1 MKKRKFI
8 AAVMALSMIFGQ
20 TVYAQE
26 YTVPEETLAES
37 TEAVE
42 TKVSEETVENETEK
56 TAETDVESMELETET
71 VTEKTETM
79 TAEYADSVMAL
90 NEGEN
95 VVEITEEGSS
105 AKVSFT
111 PEENGK
117 YFIYS
122 TGDED
127 TKATLYD
134 SDMEY
139 LTDDDDGGENTNFK
153 LSYQFEAGKTY
164 YICAQYYSSSKTGTI
179 NVTVEKLSNRCGDNA
194 IWSLDEEGTLTISG
208 EGAVTSAPWQGETIR
223 RLVIEEGITDLDNIT
238 FQNSTELV
246 SVQWP
251 STIKTIPSSCFAG
264 CRSLKTID
272 IPAGVESID
281 DWAFQGCSSLLKA
294 VIPSTVTYISVYDV
308 FADCAKNFYILGY
321 KESEAERYANEN
333 NIRFVDAANPVI
345 PIEICDITLE
355 QGAVEYDGTAK
366 TPKVT
371 VRDGDIELVEGED
384 YSVEYANNQDI
395 GTASVTVTGIGNIYT
410 GEEKLE
416 FQIVEISDKLTVGD
430 NYVRISIGSDSN
442 TDMASVFFKPEEDG
456 FYTFKMDSLGDKTIQ
471 DFRSSGVSTY
481 TNSWDTT
488 KVIVPVEKLYADDKY
503 DLEVQSKIGSDTI
516 VRITIEKRETTG
528 EINGVSW
535 NLSDEGVLT
544 IDGTDL
550 TQAAVDGIDLWRSF
564 QSDTKKLIIG
574 KNVTTIPYDSF
585 EEFRVLESLELP
597 EGLLEIGSYAFNGC
611 QKLKNV
617 VLPSSLKT
625 IESGAF
631 KRCGFKGIDVPESVE
646 SIGSSALGYDES
658 GNLIDAFY
666 IIGKSGSKAEAY
678 ANENNINFID
688 KDNPVVSINSC
699 DVKVPKY
706 AFYEGADVIPSVQVS
721 FNSEKLVEGTDYT
734 LAYENNHT
742 VGTGTVV
749 VTGIGKYTGS
759 VSVNFEIKEMKTYE
773 QTLVTG
779 NSWLTIS
786 NEYYDSDEGEY
797 KFDWEYSDK
806 DQLIAE
812 SNDSSVCKV
821 LKVYGEKPKYGD
833 EEEQNVCLKIQS
845 IQSGDAVITVKDTDG
860 STLFKCNITVKQLPD
875 DAVVFEDEALQGQL
889 IEDYDKNG
897 DGYLSTKEVE
907 NIRRISIS
915 GSYHGEQVKSLAG
928 LEQAANATSFSLS
941 EGSSV
946 TDITVLGQLKQL
958 ENLDIRDINID
969 NLEGIS
975 NCTNLEQLYLDGCQV
990 GSWEGIEKLTNL
1002 EKLSLRRTNFSNA
1015 KLLSGMQKLEK
1026 LSLDETKNLTNI
1038 KPLAVLEKLNSLTL
1052 SESGVSDQDKWDFA
1066 NIQDLTVVPGD
1077 KFQIPRYANLLLDLN
1092 TTISEGEE
1100 CISDSDWGSYT
1111 ALKQGTVKMHL
1122 VYKEKFSTDITITIN
1137 AGEDQTVG
1145 SDYQNK
1151 VEVKSADNFDVSQI
1165 LDSNGDLWTTTPEL
1179 KKTHTGVKQY
1189 VADYVYEKNG
1199 SNGAV
1204 KKFMGYYLDADN
1216 TLWSEDDKK
1225 IAENIVK
1232 AAGGG
1237 ALDSDGNFYDLHSDN
1252 PQPISNVEKWAAGS
1266 SFTYLLKTDGS
1277 LWRRSMWDEDESFK
1291 QICDK
1296 VLDIVKWAYHTGAYI
1311 QSDGTVVKE
1320 TFYPSGGSYSDAYK
1334 VEAASFGTSSYS
1346 YYDKNGDL
1354 RLLSYDYNFGKI
1366 NAEDIERFRVD
1377 DTAYYLILNEN
1388 SELYLFNTD
1397 NSESEQIDSN
1407 VEVLNHSV
1415 YDHAGQDWQYKK
1427 ENKCYKVSDSLTVE
1441 EVLPAVITQVGND
1454 YWLYNEYDDHEGAL
1468 VRYDTVFLDHVTT
1481 IWADY
1486 VTINWT
1492 DKNKVYALRTDG
1504 SVWDVTNAPVKM
1516 GTLNESKDPEPEPE
1530 KVSYKLENGVLTI
1543 SGKGAMDSYDK
1554 ASAQP
1559 WYKERAQITSVV
1571 VEDGITEIGSFAFYG
1586 LTNLNSV
1593 SIADSVTEV
1602 GGYAFKNCTAL
1613 TDVQLPEKLESIGE
1627 SAFYGCSG
1635 LSEIS
1640 FQVSLKSI
1648 GGYAFSRCT
1657 GIKQITFAGD
1667 APEIQTGAFSGVK
1680 ASVEYPKDNASWTAD
1695 KKQNYGGQLTWDQP
1709 QPWEIKEHVL
1719 MINDDSVMKNY
1730 DSASKTPWYA
1740 NREDITSIVVADGVT
1755 KIGTFAFYGF
1765 SNLTSVQL
1773 SDSVTSIG
1781 GYAFKNCKKLTEIV
1795 IPSAVT
1801 KIGESAF
1808 YDCGI
1813 TEIVIPSKVAQI
1825 GDYAFSRDTKLKKIS
1840 FEGDA
1845 PSIGAH
1851 TFYGVTAAVT
1861 YPADNNTWN
1870 DAAKKQYGGTLT
1882 WNNKT
1887 DDNKQQCGKKAY
1899 WEVKDGVLT
1908 ISGEGAVDDY
1918 DSAKQRPWNESVAE
1932 ITKVV
1937 VEDGI
1942 TTVGN
1947 FAFYGMVNLAEVELA
1962 DSVIVMGAYSFKN
1975 CSNIEQITLPQNLT
1989 EIKDS
1994 AFYGCT
2000 RLANI
2005 TIPAKV
2011 TKIGDYVFSRNVQ
2024 LNQVKFEGSAPTIAA
2039 HAFSGVVAVVTY
2051 PSDDVSWTS
2060 DMKKNYG
2067 GTLDWKESGEKQQ
2080 CGKTA
2085 YWEVKDGTLTI
2096 SGSGA
2101 VDNYDS
2107 AKQRPW
2113 NESSLEINKVVVE
2126 DGITSVGDFAFYGM
2140 TNLAEIVLTDSV
2152 TSIGT
2157 YAFKNC
2163 SSLKEIIL
2171 PKELTEIK
2179 DSAFYG
2185 CAKLTSIAI
2194 PEKVK
2199 KIGDYAFS
2207 RCTALKV
2214 ISFKGDAPE
2223 IAQYAFNKVTA
2234 DVSYTAGNTT
2244 WTDENKINYGGKLT
2258 WSEEQ

>member
-90 NEGEN
+90 NEGKN
-95 VVEITEEGSS
+95 AVEITEEGSS
-105 AKVSFT
+105 VKVSFT
-111 PEENGK
+111 PEESGK

-194 IWSLDEEGTLTISG
+194 IWSLDEDGTLTISG
-208 EGAVTSAPWQGETIR
+208 EGSVTSAPWQGETIK

-251 STIKTIPSSCFAG
+251 STIKKIPSSCFAG

-294 VIPSTVTYISVYDV
+294 VIPSTVTYISRCDV
-308 FADCAKNFYILGY
+308 FSDCAKNFYILGY
-321 KESEAERYANEN
+321 KGSEAEKYANEN
-333 NIRFVDAANPVI
+333 SIRFVDAANPVI

-355 QGAVEYDGTAK
+355 QYIVEYDETAK

-371 VRDGDIELVEGED
+371 VRDGDAELIEGED
-384 YSVEYANNQDI
+384 YTVEYADNQDI
-395 GTASVTVTGIGNIYT
+395 GTASVTVTGIGNTYT
-410 GEEKLE
+410 GEKTLE
-416 FQIVEISDKLTVGD
+416 FQIVEVSDELTVGD
-430 NYVRISIGSDSN
+430 NYVRIHSGKDGGYVS
-442 TDMASVFFKPEEDG
+442 TYFYPETDG
-456 FYTFKMDSLGDKTIQ
+456 FYVFKMDSLGNKKINDLRCWDISYSYL
-471 DFRSSGVSTY
+471 SSR
-481 TNSWDTT
+481 DTARYLVAT
-488 KVIVPVEKLYADDKY
+488 EKLYSTRGY
-503 DLEVQSKIGSDTI
+503 DLEIGADESVNTI
-516 VRITIEKRETTG
+516 VKVTIEERAVSG

-535 NLSDEGVLT
+535 RFAEDGTLT
-544 IDGTDL
+544 IDGKDL
-550 TQAAVDGIDLWRSF
+550 QQAKGEDGYYIWKSF
-564 QSDTKKLIIG
+564 LQETKKLVLG
-574 KNVTTIPYDSF
+574 KQVTTIPYDSF

-688 KDNPVVSINSC
+688 KDNPVVSISSC

-773 QTLVTG
+773 KTLVTG

-821 LKVYGEKPKYGD
+821 LKVYGEKPEYGD
-833 EEEQNVCLKIQS
+833 EEEQNVCLKIQG
-845 IQSGDAVITVKDTDG
+845 IKSGNAVIVVKDADG
-860 STLFKCNITVKQLPD
+860 SALFKCNVTVKQLPD

-889 IEDYDKNG
+889 IEDYDKNE

-969 NLEGIS
+969 NLKGIS

-1002 EKLSLRRTNFSNA
+1002 ERLSLSSTNFSNA
-1015 KLLSGMQKLEK
+1015 ELLSGMQKLEK
-1026 LSLDETKNLTNI
+1026 LSLDYAKELTNI
-1038 KPLAVLEKLNSLTL
+1038 KPLAVLDKLNSLTL

-1320 TFYPSGGSYSDAYK
+1320 TFYPSGGSYSDTYK

-1504 SVWDVTNAPVKM
+1504 SVWDVTNAPTKLGSLGGEKHEHTIVTDPAVAATTDKPGKTEGSHCSECGEVLTAQKDTVVTTPLTAAKANDKGGIDVSWKKVSYADGYLVYRKSGKESWKRVTELKSADDNSWTDTT
-1516 GTLNESKDPEPEPE
+1516 GTIGTAYTYTVRAYMNSNGENILGGFDSKGVTATVLPATVVLKKAADNGKKGIDVTWE
-1530 KVSYKLENGVLTI
+1530 KVSGATGYRIYRKTSGGSWKGLTNVTSDITTSYTDSSVTAGTTYFYTVRAYKTVNGSDVYGGFDNTGVSASVKAESQSLGTVVLDKTAD
-1543 SGKGAMDSYDK
+1543 SGKGSIIVRWKAVEGAEGYRIYKKFTGSSWQKVTDVASDKLSY
-1554 ASAQP
+1554 
-1559 WYKERAQITSVV
+1559 
-1571 VEDGITEIGSFAFYG
+1571 EDGSGVTGKTYVYTVRAFKHADGKEVLGGFDSKG
-1586 LTNLNSV
+1586 LT
-1593 SIADSVTEV
+1593 A
-1602 GGYAFKNCTAL
+1602 
-1613 TDVQLPEKLESIGE
+1613 
-1627 SAFYGCSG
+1627 
-1635 LSEIS
+1635 
-1640 FQVSLKSI
+1640 
-1648 GGYAFSRCT
+1648 
-1657 GIKQITFAGD
+1657 
-1667 APEIQTGAFSGVK
+1667 
-1680 ASVEYPKDNASWTAD
+1680 
-1695 KKQNYGGQLTWDQP
+1695 
-1709 QPWEIKEHVL
+1709 
-1719 MINDDSVMKNY
+1719 
-1730 DSASKTPWYA
+1730 
-1740 NREDITSIVVADGVT
+1740 
-1755 KIGTFAFYGF
+1755 
-1765 SNLTSVQL
+1765 
-1773 SDSVTSIG
+1773 
-1781 GYAFKNCKKLTEIV
+1781 
-1795 IPSAVT
+1795 
-1801 KIGESAF
+1801 
-1808 YDCGI
+1808 
-1813 TEIVIPSKVAQI
+1813 
-1825 GDYAFSRDTKLKKIS
+1825 TKL
-1840 FEGDA
+1840 
-1845 PSIGAH
+1845 
-1851 TFYGVTAAVT
+1851 
-1861 YPADNNTWN
+1861 
-1870 DAAKKQYGGTLT
+1870 
-1882 WNNKT
+1882 
-1887 DDNKQQCGKKAY
+1887 
-1899 WEVKDGVLT
+1899 
-1908 ISGEGAVDDY
+1908 
-1918 DSAKQRPWNESVAE
+1918 
-1932 ITKVV
+1932 
-1937 VEDGI
+1937 
-1942 TTVGN
+1942 
-1947 FAFYGMVNLAEVELA
+1947 
-1962 DSVIVMGAYSFKN
+1962 
-1975 CSNIEQITLPQNLT
+1975 
-1989 EIKDS
+1989 
-1994 AFYGCT
+1994 
-2000 RLANI
+2000 
-2005 TIPAKV
+2005 PAKV
-2011 TKIGDYVFSRNVQ
+2011 TLKAAKDNGKGGVTVSWNKVSTATGYRVYRKEAGGSWKGLGNVTSNATTTYTDQNVTAGKSYTYTIRAYKEYEGKNYQGDYD
-2024 LNQVKFEGSAPTIAA
+2024 KT
-2039 HAFSGVVAVVTY
+2039 
-2051 PSDDVSWTS
+2051 
-2060 DMKKNYG
+2060 
-2067 GTLDWKESGEKQQ
+2067 
-2080 CGKTA
+2080 GKTA
-2085 YWEVKDGTLTI
+2085 TVTSLQGTVKLLGASAEAGRKITVTWEKAEDCDGYILYRK
-2096 SGSGA
+2096 SGSG
-2101 VDNYDS
+2101 S
-2107 AKQRPW
+2107 W
-2113 NESSLEINKVVVE
+2113 
-2126 DGITSVGDFAFYGM
+2126 
-2140 TNLAEIVLTDSV
+2140 
-2152 TSIGT
+2152 
-2157 YAFKNC
+2157 
-2163 SSLKEIIL
+2163 
-2171 PKELTEIK
+2171 
-2179 DSAFYG
+2179 
-2185 CAKLTSIAI
+2185 
-2194 PEKVK
+2194 
-2199 KIGDYAFS
+2199 S
-2207 RCTALKV
+2207 RL
-2214 ISFKGDAPE
+2214 S
-2223 IAQYAFNKVTA
+2223 KVTDKNA
-2234 DVSYTAGNTT
+2234 NSYTDGSGTAGTT
-2244 WTDENKINYGGKLT
+2244 YTYTVRAYKNINGKEAMGGFDSKGV
-2258 WSEEQ
+2258 SAECKN

>member
-8 AAVMALSMIFGQ
+8 AAVMALSMILGQ

-37 TEAVE
+37 SEAVE
-42 TKVSEETVENETEK
+42 TKVSKETVENETEK
-56 TAETDVESMELETET
+56 TAETDVESVELETET

-79 TAEYADSVMAL
+79 TAKYADSVMAL

-95 VVEITEEGSS
+95 AVEITEEGSS

-111 PEENGK
+111 PEESGK

-164 YICAQYYSSSKTGTI
+164 YICAKYYSSSKTGTI

-194 IWSLDEEGTLTISG
+194 TWSLDEADTLTISG
-208 EGAVTSAPWQGETIR
+208 EGAVTSDPWQGETIR
-223 RLVIEEGITDLDNIT
+223 KLVIEEGITDLGSTT
-238 FQNSTELV
+238 FQNCTELV
-246 SVQWP
+246 SIQWP
-251 STIKTIPSSCFAG
+251 STIKKIPSSCFAG

-294 VIPSTVTYISVYDV
+294 VIPSTVTYISRCDV
-308 FADCAKNFYILGY
+308 FSDCAKNFYILGY
-321 KESEAERYANEN
+321 KGSEAERYANEN

-384 YSVEYANNQDI
+384 YSVEYADNQDI
-395 GTASVTVTGIGNIYT
+395 GTATVTVTGIGNIYT
-410 GEEKLE
+410 GEERLE
-416 FQIVEISDKLTVGD
+416 FQIVEISDADDLSVGD
-430 NYVRISIGSDSN
+430 NYIHISLDGSGEKN
-442 TDMASVFFKPEEDG
+442 VVYFYPKADG
-456 FYTFKMDSLGDKTIQ
+456 FYTFKLDALGNRQ
-471 DFRSSGVSTY
+471 VNDFSCWGYSYSYTSST
-481 TNSWDTT
+481 DTARY
-488 KVIVPVEKLYADDKY
+488 VVPGGESYAGRGY
-503 DLEVQSKIGSDTI
+503 DLEIGADSAIDTI
-516 VRITIEKRETTG
+516 VKVTIEERKTSG
-528 EINGVSW
+528 EMNGVSW
-535 NLSDEGVLT
+535 QLTDDGTLT
-544 IDGTDL
+544 IDGEDL
-550 TQAAVDGIDLWRSF
+550 QQAKGEDGFYIWISF
-564 QSDTKKLIIG
+564 QQETKKLVLG
-574 KNVTTIPYDSF
+574 KQVTTIPYDAF
-585 EEFRVLESLELP
+585 EDFRMVESLELP
-597 EGLLEIGSYAFNGC
+597 EGLKKIGSYAFSGC
-611 QKLKNV
+611 KKLKDV

-625 IESGAF
+625 IEGRAF
-631 KRCGFKGIDVPESVE
+631 KGCGFKGIKVPESVE
-646 SIGSSALGYDES
+646 DIGTRALGYNEHES
-658 GNLIDAFY
+658 SINGFY

-688 KDNPVVSINSC
+688 KDNPVVPISSC

-706 AFYEGADVIPSVQVS
+706 AFYEGTDVIPSVQVS

-749 VTGIGKYTGS
+749 ITGIGKYTGS
-759 VSVNFEIKEMKTYE
+759 TSVDFEIKEMKTYE
-773 QTLVTG
+773 KTLVTG

-821 LKVYGEKPKYGD
+821 LKVYGEKPEHGD
-833 EEEQNVCLKIQS
+833 EEEQNVCLKIQG
-845 IQSGDAVITVKDTDG
+845 IKSGNAVIVVKDADG
-860 STLFKCNITVKQLPD
+860 STLFKCNVTVKQLPD
-875 DAVVFEDEALQGQL
+875 DAVVFEDDALQGQM
-889 IEDYDKNG
+889 INRYDSND
-897 DGYLSTKEVE
+897 DGYLSKEEVE
-907 NIRRISIS
+907 KIKSIYIE
-915 GSYHGEQVKSLAG
+915 GTYCGEQVQSLKG
-928 LEQAANATSFSLS
+928 IEKVKNATSFNLE
-941 EGSSV
+941 EGSAVSNF
-946 TDITVLGQLKQL
+946 TILGQLTK
-958 ENLDIRDINID
+958 
-969 NLEGIS
+969 
-975 NCTNLEQLYLDGCQV
+975 
-990 GSWEGIEKLTNL
+990 L
-1002 EKLSLRRTNFSNA
+1002 EKLNICDSNIDSLGWLSNYKKLTVLSLSGCQIASWKGIEGLTSLELLSLSRTNFSDAALLCNMQNLA
-1015 KLLSGMQKLEK
+1015 KLY
-1026 LSLDETKNLTNI
+1026 LDETKELNNI
-1038 KPLAVLEKLNSLTL
+1038 KPLAGLEKLSSLSL

-1066 NIQDLTVVPGD
+1066 NIQDLTVIPGE
-1077 KFQIPRYANLLLDLN
+1077 KFAIPRYANLLLDLS

-1100 CISDSDWGSYT
+1100 CISDLNWGIYT

-1122 VYKEKFSTDITITIN
+1122 VYKEKFSTDITITVN

-1145 SDYQNK
+1145 SDYENK

-1189 VADYVYEKNG
+1189 VADYVYEKN
-1199 SNGAV
+1199 SSDDVV

-1225 IAENIVK
+1225 IAENIVE

-1237 ALDSDGNFYDLHSDN
+1237 ALDSEGNFYDLHSDN
-1252 PQPISNVEKWAAGS
+1252 PKPISNVAKWAAGS

-1296 VLDIVKWAYHTGAYI
+1296 ALDIAKWSYHTGAYI
-1311 QSDGTVVKE
+1311 QSDGTIVRE
-1320 TFYPSGGSYSDAYK
+1320 SFYPSGGSSSDSYE
-1334 VEAASFGTSSYS
+1334 VEAKTLGVSRNS
-1346 YYDKNGDL
+1346 YYDKDGNL
-1354 RLLSYDYNFGKI
+1354 RQLDYDYNFGHI
-1366 NAEDIERFRVD
+1366 NAEDMQRFWVN

-1388 SELYLFNTD
+1388 SEVYLFNTD
-1397 NSESEQIDSN
+1397 NSESEKIDSN
-1407 VEVLNHSV
+1407 VELLNHSV
-1415 YDHAGQDWQYKK
+1415 YDQEGQDWQYKK
-1427 ENKCYKVSDSLTVE
+1427 ENKYYKVSDSLTVE
-1441 EVLPAVITQVGND
+1441 EVLPAVIMQVGSG
-1454 YWLYNEYDDHEGAL
+1454 YLLYNEYDGHEGAF

-1486 VTINWT
+1486 VTVNWT

-1516 GTLNESKDPEPEPE
+1516 GTLNESKDPEPE

-1559 WYKERAQITSVV
+1559 WYKDRTQITSVV
-1571 VEDGITEIGSFAFYG
+1571 VKDGITEIGNFAFYG

-1593 SIADSVTEV
+1593 SIADSVTKI

-1613 TDVQLPEKLESIGE
+1613 TSVQLPEKLESIGE

-1640 FQVSLKSI
+1640 FPADLKVI
-1648 GGYAFSRCT
+1648 GSYAFSRST
-1657 GIKQITFAGD
+1657 GIKQITFEGD

-1773 SDSVTSIG
+1773 SNSVTSIG

-1808 YDCGI
+1808 YDCGL
-1813 TEIVIPSKVAQI
+1813 TEIVIPSKVAEI

-1899 WEVKDGVLT
+1899 WEVKDDVLT

-1962 DSVIVMGAYSFKN
+1962 DSVTVMGAYSFKN

-2051 PSDDVSWTS
+2051 PSDDASWTS

-2140 TNLAEIVLTDSV
+2140 TNLAEIVLADSV

-2179 DSAFYG
+2179 ESAFYG

-2207 RCTALKV
+2207 RCTALKA

>member
-37 TEAVE
+37 SESAE
-42 TKVSEETVENETEK
+42 IEGSEETVENEIKEIAETAAELAEPETEK
-56 TAETDVESMELETET
+56 VTAEPEVMA
-71 VTEKTETM
+71 
-79 TAEYADSVMAL
+79 AEEADSAIAL

-95 VVEITEEGSS
+95 AIEIAE
-105 AKVSFT
+105 ADRYALVSFT
-111 PEENGK
+111 PEESGK

-153 LSYQFEAGKTY
+153 LSYQFESGKTY
-164 YICAQYYSSSKTGTI
+164 YIRIRYYNDSTTGTI

-194 IWSLDEEGTLTISG
+194 TWSLDEADTLTISG
-208 EGAVTSAPWQGETIR
+208 EGAVTSDPWQGETIR
-223 RLVIEEGITDLDNIT
+223 KLVIEEGITDLGSTT
-238 FQNSTELV
+238 FQNCTELV
-246 SVQWP
+246 SIQWP
-251 STIKTIPSSCFAG
+251 STIKKIPSSCFAG

-294 VIPSTVTYISVYDV
+294 VIPSTVTYISRCDV
-308 FADCAKNFYILGY
+308 FSDCAKNFYILGY
-321 KESEAERYANEN
+321 KGSEAERYANEN

-384 YSVEYANNQDI
+384 YSVEYADNQDI
-395 GTASVTVTGIGNIYT
+395 GTASVTVTGIGNTYT
-410 GEEKLE
+410 GEKTLE
-416 FQIVEISDKLTVGD
+416 FQIVEVSDELTVGD
-430 NYVRISIGSDSN
+430 NYVRIHSGKDGGYVS
-442 TDMASVFFKPEEDG
+442 TYFYPETDG
-456 FYTFKMDSLGDKTIQ
+456 FYVFKMDSLGNKKINDLRCW
-471 DFRSSGVSTY
+471 DFSYSYLSSR
-481 TNSWDTT
+481 DTARYLVAT
-488 KVIVPVEKLYADDKY
+488 EKLYSTRGY
-503 DLEVQSKIGSDTI
+503 DLEIGADESVNTI
-516 VRITIEKRETTG
+516 VKVTIEERKASG

-535 NLSDEGVLT
+535 RFAEDGTLT
-544 IDGTDL
+544 IDGKDL
-550 TQAAVDGIDLWRSF
+550 QQAKGEDGYYIWKSF
-564 QSDTKKLIIG
+564 LQETKKLVLG
-574 KNVTTIPYDSF
+574 KQVTIIPYDSF

-658 GNLIDAFY
+658 GNLIDEFY

-688 KDNPVVSINSC
+688 KDNPVVPISSC

-773 QTLVTG
+773 KTLVTG

-812 SNDSSVCKV
+812 SSDSSVCKV

-833 EEEQNVCLKIQS
+833 EEEQNVCLKIQG
-845 IQSGDAVITVKDTDG
+845 IKSGNAVIVVKDADG
-860 STLFKCNITVKQLPD
+860 SALFKCNVTVKQLPD

-889 IEDYDKNG
+889 IEDYDKNE

-941 EGSSV
+941 KGSSV

-975 NCTNLEQLYLDGCQV
+975 NCTNLEWLYLDGCQV

-1002 EKLSLRRTNFSNA
+1002 ERLSLSSTNFSNA
-1015 KLLSGMQKLEK
+1015 ELLSGMQKLER

-1038 KPLAVLEKLNSLTL
+1038 KPLAVLDKLNSLTL

-1066 NIQDLTVVPGD
+1066 NIQDLTVIPGE
-1077 KFQIPRYANLLLDLN
+1077 KFAIPRYANLLLDLSS
-1092 TTISEGEE
+1092 TISEGEE
-1100 CISDSDWGSYT
+1100 CISDLNWGIYT

-1122 VYKEKFSTDITITIN
+1122 VYKEKFSTDITITVN

-1145 SDYQNK
+1145 SDYENK

-1199 SNGAV
+1199 SDDVV

-1225 IAENIVK
+1225 IAENIVE

-1237 ALDSDGNFYDLHSDN
+1237 ALDSEGNFYDLHSDN
-1252 PQPISNVEKWAAGS
+1252 PKPISNVAKWAAGS

-1277 LWRRSMWDEDESFK
+1277 LWRRSMWDEDEAFK

-1296 VLDIVKWAYHTGAYI
+1296 ALDIAKWSYHTGAYI
-1311 QSDGTVVKE
+1311 QSDGTIVRE
-1320 TFYPSGGSYSDAYK
+1320 SFYPSGGSSSDSYE
-1334 VEAASFGTSSYS
+1334 VEAKTLGVSRNS
-1346 YYDKNGDL
+1346 YYDKDGNL
-1354 RLLSYDYNFGKI
+1354 RQLDYDYNFGHI
-1366 NAEDIERFRVD
+1366 NAEDMQRFWLND
-1377 DTAYYLILNEN
+1377 IAYYLILNEN

-1397 NSESEQIDSN
+1397 NSESEKIDSN
-1407 VEVLNHSV
+1407 VELLNHSV

-1441 EVLPAVITQVGND
+1441 EVLPAVITQVGSG
-1454 YWLYNEYDDHEGAL
+1454 YLLYNEYDGHEGAF

-1486 VTINWT
+1486 VTVNWT

-1593 SIADSVTEV
+1593 SIADSVTKI
-1602 GGYAFKNCTAL
+1602 GGYAFKNCAVLTAI
-1613 TDVQLPEKLESIGE
+1613 QLPDKLDSIGE

-1640 FQVSLKSI
+1640 FPVSLKSI

-1918 DSAKQRPWNESVAE
+1918 DSAKQRPWNESAAE

-1962 DSVIVMGAYSFKN
+1962 DSVTVMGAYSFKN

-2011 TKIGDYVFSRNVQ
+2011 TKIDDYVFSRNVQ

-2051 PSDDVSWTS
+2051 PSDDASWTS

-2140 TNLAEIVLTDSV
+2140 TNLAEIVLADSV

-2179 DSAFYG
+2179 ESAFYG
-2185 CAKLTSIAI
+2185 CAKLTSIAM
-2194 PEKVK
+2194 PETVK

-2207 RCTALKV
+2207 RCTALKA

-2234 DVSYTAGNTT
+2234 DVSYIAGNTT

>member
-8 AAVMALSMIFGQ
+8 AAVMALSMILGQ

-37 TEAVE
+37 SEPAE
-42 TKVSEETVENETEK
+42 IEGSEETVENEIEEI
-56 TAETDVESMELETET
+56 AETAAELAEPETKKVTVEPEVMA
-71 VTEKTETM
+71 
-79 TAEYADSVMAL
+79 AEEADSAIAL

-95 VVEITEEGSS
+95 AVEIAEADSY
-105 AKVSFT
+105 ALVSFT
-111 PEENGK
+111 PEESGK

-134 SDMEY
+134 GDMEY
-139 LTDDDDGGENTNFK
+139 LTADDDGGENTNFK
-153 LSYQFEAGKTY
+153 LSYQFESGKTY
-164 YICAQYYSSSKTGTI
+164 YIRIRYYNDSTTGTI
-179 NVTVEKLSNRCGDNA
+179 NVTVEKLSNKCGDNA
-194 IWSLDEEGTLTISG
+194 TWSLDEDGTLTIKG
-208 EGAVTSAPWQGETIR
+208 EGAVTRDPWQGETIKK
-223 RLVIEEGITDLDNIT
+223 LVIEEGITDLGSTT
-238 FQNSTELV
+238 FQNCTELV
-246 SVQWP
+246 SIQWP
-251 STIKTIPSSCFAG
+251 STIKKIPSSCFAG

-294 VIPSTVTYISVYDV
+294 VIPSTVTYISRYDV
-308 FADCAKNFYILGY
+308 FSDCAKNFYILGY
-321 KESEAERYANEN
+321 KGSEAEKYANEN
-333 NIRFVDAANPVI
+333 SIRFVDAANPVI

-355 QGAVEYDGTAK
+355 QCAVEYDGTAK

-371 VRDGDIELVEGED
+371 VRDGDAELIEGED
-384 YSVEYANNQDI
+384 YTVEYANNQNI
-395 GTASVTVTGIGNIYT
+395 GTASATVTGIGNTYA
-410 GEEKLE
+410 GEKTLE
-416 FQIVEISDKLTVGD
+416 FQIVDVSDELTVGD
-430 NYVRISIGSDSN
+430 NYVRVHSGKDGGYVS
-442 TDMASVFFKPEEDG
+442 TYFYPETDG
-456 FYTFKMDSLGDKTIQ
+456 FYVFKMDSLGNKKINDLRCWDISYSYL
-471 DFRSSGVSTY
+471 SSR
-481 TNSWDTT
+481 DTARYLVAT
-488 KVIVPVEKLYADDKY
+488 EKLYSTRGY
-503 DLEVQSKIGSDTI
+503 DLEIGSDESVNTI
-516 VRITIEKRETTG
+516 VKVTIEERKASG

-535 NLSDEGVLT
+535 RFAEDGTLT
-544 IDGTDL
+544 IDGKDL
-550 TQAAVDGIDLWRSF
+550 QQAKGEDGYYIWKSF
-564 QSDTKKLIIG
+564 LQETKKLVLG
-574 KNVTTIPYDSF
+574 KQVTTIPYDSF

-688 KDNPVVSINSC
+688 KDNPVVSISSC

-734 LAYENNHT
+734 LAYENNHI

-773 QTLVTG
+773 KTIVTG
-779 NSWLTIS
+779 NRWLTIS

-821 LKVYGEKPKYGD
+821 LKVYGEKPEYGD
-833 EEEQNVCLKIQS
+833 EEEQNVCLKIQG
-845 IQSGDAVITVKDTDG
+845 IQSGNAVIAVKDADG
-860 STLFKCNITVKQLPD
+860 SILFKCNVTVKQLPD

-889 IEDYDKNG
+889 IEDYDNNS

-907 NIRRISIS
+907 SIRNIEIS
-915 GSYHGEQVKSLAG
+915 GSYYGEQVKSLAG
-928 LEQAANATSFSLS
+928 LEQIKNASSFYLS
-941 EGSSV
+941 EGSAV
-946 TDITVLGQLKQL
+946 TDIAVLGQLSKL
-958 ENLDIRDINID
+958 KSVDVRDINID

-975 NCTNLEQLYLDGCQV
+975 NCTNLERLYLDGCQV

-1002 EKLSLRRTNFSNA
+1002 EKLSLRGTNFSNA

-1077 KFQIPRYANLLLDLN
+1077 KFQIPRYVNLLLDLN
-1092 TTISEGEE
+1092 TTISEGEG
-1100 CISDSDWGSYT
+1100 CISDLDWGSYT

-1122 VYKEKFSTDITITIN
+1122 VYKKFSTDITITIN

-1252 PQPISNVEKWAAGS
+1252 PQPISNVEKWVAGS
-1266 SFTYLLKTDGS
+1266 SFTYLLKMDGS

-1296 VLDIVKWAYHTGAYI
+1296 ALDIVKWAYHTGAYI

-1320 TFYPSGGSYSDAYK
+1320 TFYPSGGSYSDTYK

-1504 SVWDVTNAPVKM
+1504 SVWDVTNAPTKLGSLAGEKHEHTIVTDAAVAATTDKPGKTEGSHCSECGEVLTAQKDTVVTTPLTAAKADDKGGIDVSWKKVSYADGYLVYRKSGKESWKRVAELKSADDNSWKDTT
-1516 GTLNESKDPEPEPE
+1516 GTIGTAYTYTVRAYMNSDGENILGGFDSKGVTATVLPATVVLKKAADNGKKGIDVTWE
-1530 KVSYKLENGVLTI
+1530 KVSGVTGYRIYRKTSGGSWKGLTTVTSDSTTSYTDSSVTVGTTYFYTVRAYKTVNGSDVYGGFDNTGVSAFVKAESQSLGAVVLDKTAD
-1543 SGKGAMDSYDK
+1543 SGKGSIIVSWKAVEGAEGYRIYKKFTGSSWQKVTDVDSDKLSYDDGSGVTGK
-1554 ASAQP
+1554 TYVYTVRAFKHADG
-1559 WYKERAQITSVV
+1559 KEVLGGFDSK
-1571 VEDGITEIGSFAFYG
+1571 G
-1586 LTNLNSV
+1586 LT
-1593 SIADSVTEV
+1593 A
-1602 GGYAFKNCTAL
+1602 
-1613 TDVQLPEKLESIGE
+1613 
-1627 SAFYGCSG
+1627 
-1635 LSEIS
+1635 
-1640 FQVSLKSI
+1640 
-1648 GGYAFSRCT
+1648 
-1657 GIKQITFAGD
+1657 
-1667 APEIQTGAFSGVK
+1667 
-1680 ASVEYPKDNASWTAD
+1680 
-1695 KKQNYGGQLTWDQP
+1695 
-1709 QPWEIKEHVL
+1709 
-1719 MINDDSVMKNY
+1719 
-1730 DSASKTPWYA
+1730 
-1740 NREDITSIVVADGVT
+1740 
-1755 KIGTFAFYGF
+1755 
-1765 SNLTSVQL
+1765 
-1773 SDSVTSIG
+1773 
-1781 GYAFKNCKKLTEIV
+1781 
-1795 IPSAVT
+1795 
-1801 KIGESAF
+1801 
-1808 YDCGI
+1808 
-1813 TEIVIPSKVAQI
+1813 
-1825 GDYAFSRDTKLKKIS
+1825 TKL
-1840 FEGDA
+1840 
-1845 PSIGAH
+1845 
-1851 TFYGVTAAVT
+1851 
-1861 YPADNNTWN
+1861 
-1870 DAAKKQYGGTLT
+1870 
-1882 WNNKT
+1882 
-1887 DDNKQQCGKKAY
+1887 
-1899 WEVKDGVLT
+1899 
-1908 ISGEGAVDDY
+1908 
-1918 DSAKQRPWNESVAE
+1918 
-1932 ITKVV
+1932 
-1937 VEDGI
+1937 
-1942 TTVGN
+1942 
-1947 FAFYGMVNLAEVELA
+1947 
-1962 DSVIVMGAYSFKN
+1962 
-1975 CSNIEQITLPQNLT
+1975 
-1989 EIKDS
+1989 
-1994 AFYGCT
+1994 
-2000 RLANI
+2000 
-2005 TIPAKV
+2005 PAKV
-2011 TKIGDYVFSRNVQ
+2011 TLKAAKDNGKGGITVSWNKVSTATGYRVYRKEAGGSWKGLGNVTSNATTTYTDQNVTAGKSYVYTVRAYKEYEGKSHQGDYD
-2024 LNQVKFEGSAPTIAA
+2024 KT
-2039 HAFSGVVAVVTY
+2039 
-2051 PSDDVSWTS
+2051 
-2060 DMKKNYG
+2060 
-2067 GTLDWKESGEKQQ
+2067 
-2080 CGKTA
+2080 GKTA
-2085 YWEVKDGTLTI
+2085 TVTSLQGTVKLLGATAESGRKITVTWEKAEDCDGYILYRK
-2096 SGSGA
+2096 SGSG
-2101 VDNYDS
+2101 NWS
-2107 AKQRPW
+2107 R
-2113 NESSLEINKVVVE
+2113 
-2126 DGITSVGDFAFYGM
+2126 
-2140 TNLAEIVLTDSV
+2140 LT
-2152 TSIGT
+2152 
-2157 YAFKNC
+2157 
-2163 SSLKEIIL
+2163 
-2171 PKELTEIK
+2171 
-2179 DSAFYG
+2179 
-2185 CAKLTSIAI
+2185 
-2194 PEKVK
+2194 
-2199 KIGDYAFS
+2199 
-2207 RCTALKV
+2207 
-2214 ISFKGDAPE
+2214 
-2223 IAQYAFNKVTA
+2223 KVT
-2234 DVSYTAGNTT
+2234 DKKDNSYTDGSGTAGTT
-2244 WTDENKINYGGKLT
+2244 YTYTVRAYKTINGKEAMGGFDSKGV
-2258 WSEEQ
+2258 SAECKN

>member
-8 AAVMALSMIFGQ
+8 AAVMALSMILGQ

-37 TEAVE
+37 SEAVE
-42 TKVSEETVENETEK
+42 TEVSEETMQNETE
-56 TAETDVESMELETET
+56 TMAENAVESMKLETEN
-71 VTEKTETM
+71 VAEEPEIM
-79 TAEYADSVMAL
+79 TSEDADSMMAL

-95 VVEITEEGSS
+95 TVEITESSGS
-105 AKVSFT
+105 ATVSFT
-111 PEENGK
+111 PKESGR

-127 TKATLYD
+127 TAVELYD
-134 SDMEY
+134 SDDGMINA
-139 LTDDDDGGENTNFK
+139 DDNSGDNTNFK
-153 LSYQFEAGKTY
+153 LVDKFEANKTY
-164 YICAQYYSSSKTGTI
+164 YVYVRYLGDSIKGTM
-179 NVTVEKLSNRCGDNA
+179 NVVVEKVTDKCGDNA
-194 IWSLDEEGTLTISG
+194 TWSLDEEGTLTISG
-208 EGAVTSAPWQGETIR
+208 EGAVASAPWQGETIKK
-223 RLVIEEGITDLDNIT
+223 LVIEEGITDLGDVK
-238 FQNSTELV
+238 FQYNSQLGSVEL
-246 SVQWP
+246 P
-251 STIKTIPSSCFAG
+251 SSLKVIPSYCFYN
-264 CRSLKTID
+264 CTSLKEIN
-272 IPAGVESID
+272 IPAGVESIE
-281 DWAFQGCSSLLKA
+281 DWAFQYCSSLVK
-294 VIPSTVTYISVYDV
+294 VIIPSTVTYISLYDV
-308 FADCAKNFYILGY
+308 FSDCAKNFYIIGY
-321 KESEAERYANEN
+321 KESEAEKYANEN

-355 QGAVEYDGTAK
+355 QYVVEYDGTVK

-371 VRDGDIELVEGED
+371 VRDGDTELVEGED
-384 YSVEYANNQDI
+384 YTVEYANNQNI
-395 GTASVTVTGIGNIYT
+395 GTASVTVTGIGNTYT
-410 GEEKLE
+410 GEKRLE

-430 NYVRISIGSDSN
+430 NYVHVHMNKDDGETSICFYPD
-442 TDMASVFFKPEEDG
+442 TDG
-456 FYTFKMDSLGDKTIQ
+456 FYTLKMDTLGKSGIY
-471 DFRSSGVSTY
+471 DFSCYDFSYSY
-481 TNSWDTT
+481 TNSKNTASY
-488 KVIVPVEKLYADDKY
+488 IVPTERLYADRGY
-503 DLEVQSKIGSDTI
+503 DLRLRSDEAVDTI
-516 VRITIEKRETTG
+516 VKITIEERKSSG

-535 NLSDEGVLT
+535 QLSDDGILT
-544 IDGTDL
+544 IDGEDL
-550 TQAAVDGIDLWRSF
+550 EQAEAEDGYYVWQSF
-564 QSDTKKLIIG
+564 IQETKKLVLG
-574 KNVTTIPYDSF
+574 KKVTTIPYDTF
-585 EEFRVLESLELP
+585 GDFRMLESLELS
-597 EGLLEIGSYAFNGC
+597 EGLSEIGNYAFNGC
-611 QKLKNV
+611 EKLKNV

-625 IESGAF
+625 IENDAF
-631 KRCGFKGIDVPESVE
+631 RKCGFKGIAVPESVE
-646 SIGSSALGYDES
+646 YIGTNALGYDEND
-658 GNLIDAFY
+658 NLIDGFY
-666 IIGKSGSKAEAY
+666 IIGKAGSKAEEY

-688 KDNPVVSINSC
+688 KDNPVVPISSC

-706 AFYEGADVIPSVQVS
+706 VFYEGTDVTPSAQVS

-734 LAYENNHT
+734 LAYVNNHT

-773 QTLVTG
+773 KTMVTG

-786 NEYYDSDEGEY
+786 NEYYDSDKDEY
-797 KFDWEYSDK
+797 KFNWEYSDK

-812 SNDSSVCKV
+812 SSDSSICKV
-821 LKVYGEKPKYGD
+821 LKVYGEKPEYGD
-833 EEEQNVCLKIQS
+833 EDEQNVCLKIQG
-845 IQSGDAVITVKDTDG
+845 IQPGNTIIAVKDADG
-860 STLFKCNITVKQLPD
+860 SILFKCNVTVKQLPD
-875 DAVVFEDEALQGQL
+875 DAVVFDDDALQGQM
-889 IEDYDKNG
+889 IEEYDKNG

-907 NIRRISIS
+907 NVSKIRIS
-915 GSYHGEQVKSLAG
+915 GSYYGEQVKSLAG
-928 LEQAANATSFSLS
+928 LEQITNATSFYLTA
-941 EGSSV
+941 GSAV
-946 TDITVLGQLKQL
+946 ADITVLGQLSKL
-958 ENLDIRDINID
+958 KDVDIQDINID
-969 NLEGIS
+969 NLAGIS
-975 NCTNLEQLYLDGCQV
+975 SCTNLERLYLDGCQV

-1002 EKLSLRRTNFSNA
+1002 ERLSLSRTNFSNTE
-1015 KLLSGMQKLEK
+1015 LLSGMQKLER
-1026 LSLDETKNLTNI
+1026 LYLDETKNLTDI

-1066 NIQDLTVVPGD
+1066 NIQDLTVIPGE
-1077 KFQIPRYANLLLDLN
+1077 KFQIPRYDNLLLDLN

-1100 CISDSDWGSYT
+1100 CVSDLNGSVYT
-1111 ALKQGTVKMHL
+1111 ALKQGIVKMHL
-1122 VYKEKFSTDITITIN
+1122 VYKEKFSKDITITVN
-1137 AGEDQTVG
+1137 AGEDQAVG
-1145 SDYQNK
+1145 SDYENK

-1225 IAENIVK
+1225 IAENIVE

-1237 ALDSDGNFYDLHSDN
+1237 ALDSEGNFYDLHSDN
-1252 PQPISNVEKWAAGS
+1252 PQPISNAAKWAAGS

-1277 LWRRSMWDEDESFK
+1277 LWRRSMWDEEESFK

-1296 VLDIVKWAYHTGAYI
+1296 ALDIAKWSYHTGAYI
-1311 QSDGTVVKE
+1311 QSDGTIVE
-1320 TFYPSGGSYSDAYK
+1320 ESFYPSGGSSSNSYE
-1334 VEAASFGTSSYS
+1334 VEAKTLGVSRNS
-1346 YYDKNGDL
+1346 YYDKNGNL
-1354 RLLSYDYNFGKI
+1354 RLLNSDYVFGNI
-1366 NAEDIERFRVD
+1366 NAEDMEWFWVG
-1377 DTAYYLILNEN
+1377 DTQYFLILNEN

-1397 NSESEQIDSN
+1397 NSESEKIDSN
-1407 VEVLNHSV
+1407 VELLSHSV
-1415 YDHAGQDWQYKK
+1415 YDQKGQDWQYKK
-1427 ENKCYKVSDSLTVE
+1427 ENKYYKISDNLTVE
-1441 EVLPAVITQVGND
+1441 EVSPAIIKQVGSG
-1454 YWLYNEYDDHEGAL
+1454 YSLYTEYDGHEGAL

-1486 VTINWT
+1486 VTVYWS
-1492 DKNKVYALRTDG
+1492 DKNTVYALRTDG
-1504 SVWDVTNAPVKM
+1504 SVWNVTNAPVKM

-1530 KVSYKLENGVLTI
+1530 KVSYKLENGILTI

-1559 WYKERAQITSVV
+1559 WYKDRAQITSVV
-1571 VEDGITEIGSFAFYG
+1571 VEDGITEIGSFSFYG

-1593 SIADSVTEV
+1593 SIADSVTKI

-1613 TDVQLPEKLESIGE
+1613 TAVQLPNEFESIGE

-1635 LSEIS
+1635 LSEII
-1640 FQVSLKSI
+1640 FPAGLKAI
-1648 GGYAFSRCT
+1648 GGYAFSRST
-1657 GIKQITFAGD
+1657 GIKQITFEGD

-1680 ASVEYPKDNASWTAD
+1680 ASVEYPKDNATWTVD

-1709 QPWEIKEHVL
+1709 QPWEIKDHVL
-1719 MINDDSVMKNY
+1719 MINDDSTMKNY

-1755 KIGTFAFYGF
+1755 KIGTFAFYGL

-1781 GYAFKNCKKLTEIV
+1781 GYAFKNCQKLTEIA

-1808 YDCGI
+1808 YNCGL
-1813 TEIVIPSKVAQI
+1813 TEIVIPSKVTEI
-1825 GDYAFSRDTKLKKIS
+1825 GDYAFSRNTKLKKIS

-1861 YPADNNTWN
+1861 YPTDNSSWN
-1870 DAAKKQYGGTLT
+1870 KDTKQQYGGTLT
-1882 WNNKT
+1882 WKNVT
-1887 DDNKQQCGKKAY
+1887 EDKQQCGKNAY
-1899 WEVKDGVLT
+1899 WEVVDGVLT
-1908 ISGEGAVDDY
+1908 ISGNGSVDDY
-1918 DSAKQRPWNESVAE
+1918 DAAKQCPWNEASTS
-1932 ITKVV
+1932 INKVV

-1942 TTVGN
+1942 TNIGN
-1947 FAFYGMVNLAEVELA
+1947 FAFYGMTNLTEVALA
-1962 DSVIVMGAYSFKN
+1962 DSVTVIGAYSFKN
-1975 CSNIEQITLPQNLT
+1975 CSNIEQMTLPKNLT

-2011 TKIGDYVFSRNVQ
+2011 TKIGDYVFSRNAQ
-2024 LNQVKFEGSAPTIAA
+2024 LKQVKFEGGAPTIAA
-2039 HAFSGVVAVVTY
+2039 HAFSGVAAVVTY
-2051 PSDDVSWTS
+2051 PSDDASWTA

-2067 GTLDWKESGEKQQ
+2067 GTLEWKEVGEKQQ

-2096 SGSGA
+2096 SGTGA

-2113 NESSLEINKVVVE
+2113 NESNSEISKVVVE

-2140 TNLAEIVLTDSV
+2140 TNLAEVVLTDSV

-2163 SSLKEIIL
+2163 SSLKEITL
-2171 PKELTEIK
+2171 PKGLTEIK
-2179 DSAFYG
+2179 ESAFYG
-2185 CAKLTSIAI
+2185 CAKLSSIVI
-2194 PEKVK
+2194 PENVT

-2207 RCTALKV
+2207 RCTALKT

-2234 DVSYTAGNTT
+2234 DASYTAGNTT

>member
-56 TAETDVESMELETET
+56 TAETAAELAEQETEK
-71 VTEKTETM
+71 V
-79 TAEYADSVMAL
+79 TAEPEVMAAEETDSAIAL

-95 VVEITEEGSS
+95 AVEIAEADSY
-105 AKVSFT
+105 ALASFI
-111 PEENGK
+111 PEESGK

-139 LTDDDDGGENTNFK
+139 ITDDDDGGENTNFK
-153 LSYQFEAGKTY
+153 LSCQFESGKTY
-164 YICAQYYSSSKTGTI
+164 YIRIRYYNDSTTGTI
-179 NVTVEKLSNRCGDNA
+179 NVTVEKLSNKCGDNA

-416 FQIVEISDKLTVGD
+416 FQIVKISDKLTVGD

-688 KDNPVVSINSC
+688 KDNPVVPISSC

-706 AFYEGADVIPSVQVS
+706 AFYEGTDVIPSVQVS

-773 QTLVTG
+773 KTLVTG

-833 EEEQNVCLKIQS
+833 EEEQNVCLKIQG
-845 IQSGDAVITVKDTDG
+845 IKSGNAVIVVKDADG
-860 STLFKCNITVKQLPD
+860 SALFKCNVTVKQLPD

-889 IEDYDKNG
+889 IEDYDKNE

-958 ENLDIRDINID
+958 EDLDIRDINID

-975 NCTNLEQLYLDGCQV
+975 NCTNLEWLYLDGCQV

-1002 EKLSLRRTNFSNA
+1002 ERLSLSSTNFSNA
-1015 KLLSGMQKLEK
+1015 ELLSGMQKLEK
-1026 LSLDETKNLTNI
+1026 LSLDYAKELTNI
-1038 KPLAVLEKLNSLTL
+1038 KPLAVLDKLNSLTL

-1066 NIQDLTVVPGD
+1066 NIQDLTVIPGE
-1077 KFQIPRYANLLLDLN
+1077 KFAIPRYANLLLDLS

-1100 CISDSDWGSYT
+1100 CISDLNWGKYT

-1122 VYKEKFSTDITITIN
+1122 VYKEKFSTDITITVN

-1145 SDYQNK
+1145 SDYENK
-1151 VEVKSADNFDVSQI
+1151 VEVKSADDFDVSQI

-1199 SNGAV
+1199 SDDVV
-1204 KKFMGYYLDADN
+1204 KKFMGYYLDVDN
-1216 TLWSEDDKK
+1216 TLWSDNDIK
-1225 IAENIVK
+1225 IAENIIE
-1232 AAGGG
+1232 AASGG
-1237 ALDSDGNFYDLHSDN
+1237 AMDSEGNFYDLHSDN
-1252 PQPISNVEKWAAGS
+1252 PQPISGVTKWVAGS
-1266 SFTYLLKTDGS
+1266 TFTYLMKADGS
-1277 LWRRSMWDEDESFK
+1277 LWRRNVWQDTESFEK
-1291 QICDK
+1291 ICDK
-1296 VLDIVKWAYHTGAYI
+1296 VLDITKWSYYTGAYI
-1311 QSDGTVVKE
+1311 KADGTIV
-1320 TFYPSGGSYSDAYK
+1320 
-1334 VEAASFGTSSYS
+1334 VEAYYSSGCSSYNENVTATSFGNYKST
-1346 YYDKNGDL
+1346 YYDQEGNLHSLNLDCNLGKITVADMSWFRFEGEDYYDLILTEEGDIYTYNEDKEELKKIDSGAKALNHASDTGNWMAIDEYWQYQKENGYYKTNGSEIKEVSSALIMQLNGDGY
-1354 RLLSYDYNFGKI
+1354 R
-1366 NAEDIERFRVD
+1366 
-1377 DTAYYLILNEN
+1377 
-1388 SELYLFNTD
+1388 
-1397 NSESEQIDSN
+1397 
-1407 VEVLNHSV
+1407 
-1415 YDHAGQDWQYKK
+1415 
-1427 ENKCYKVSDSLTVE
+1427 
-1441 EVLPAVITQVGND
+1441 
-1454 YWLYNEYDDHEGAL
+1454 LYNNYDGHEGAF

-1486 VTINWT
+1486 VTVNWT

-1504 SVWDVTNAPVKM
+1504 SVWDVTNAPTKLGSLGGEKHEHTIVTDPAVAATTDKPGKTEGSHCSECGEVLTAQKDTVVTTPLTAAKANDKGGIDVSWKKVSYADGYLVYRKSGKESWKRVAELKGADDNSWTDTT
-1516 GTLNESKDPEPEPE
+1516 GTIGTAYTYTVRAYMNSDGENILGGFDSKGVTATVLPATVVLKKAADNGKKGIDVTWE
-1530 KVSYKLENGVLTI
+1530 KVSGATGYRIYRKTSGGSWKGLTNVTSESTTSYTDSTVAAGTTYFYTVRAYKTVNGSDVYGGFDNTGVSASVKAESQSLGTVVLDKTAD
-1543 SGKGAMDSYDK
+1543 SGKGSIIVRWKAVEGAEGYRIYKKFTGSSWQKVTDVASDKLSYDDGSGVTGK
-1554 ASAQP
+1554 TYTYTVRAFKHVDG
-1559 WYKERAQITSVV
+1559 KEVLGGFDSK
-1571 VEDGITEIGSFAFYG
+1571 G
-1586 LTNLNSV
+1586 LT
-1593 SIADSVTEV
+1593 A
-1602 GGYAFKNCTAL
+1602 
-1613 TDVQLPEKLESIGE
+1613 
-1627 SAFYGCSG
+1627 
-1635 LSEIS
+1635 
-1640 FQVSLKSI
+1640 
-1648 GGYAFSRCT
+1648 
-1657 GIKQITFAGD
+1657 
-1667 APEIQTGAFSGVK
+1667 
-1680 ASVEYPKDNASWTAD
+1680 
-1695 KKQNYGGQLTWDQP
+1695 
-1709 QPWEIKEHVL
+1709 
-1719 MINDDSVMKNY
+1719 
-1730 DSASKTPWYA
+1730 
-1740 NREDITSIVVADGVT
+1740 
-1755 KIGTFAFYGF
+1755 
-1765 SNLTSVQL
+1765 
-1773 SDSVTSIG
+1773 
-1781 GYAFKNCKKLTEIV
+1781 
-1795 IPSAVT
+1795 
-1801 KIGESAF
+1801 
-1808 YDCGI
+1808 
-1813 TEIVIPSKVAQI
+1813 
-1825 GDYAFSRDTKLKKIS
+1825 TKL
-1840 FEGDA
+1840 
-1845 PSIGAH
+1845 
-1851 TFYGVTAAVT
+1851 
-1861 YPADNNTWN
+1861 
-1870 DAAKKQYGGTLT
+1870 
-1882 WNNKT
+1882 
-1887 DDNKQQCGKKAY
+1887 
-1899 WEVKDGVLT
+1899 
-1908 ISGEGAVDDY
+1908 
-1918 DSAKQRPWNESVAE
+1918 
-1932 ITKVV
+1932 
-1937 VEDGI
+1937 
-1942 TTVGN
+1942 
-1947 FAFYGMVNLAEVELA
+1947 
-1962 DSVIVMGAYSFKN
+1962 
-1975 CSNIEQITLPQNLT
+1975 
-1989 EIKDS
+1989 
-1994 AFYGCT
+1994 
-2000 RLANI
+2000 
-2005 TIPAKV
+2005 PAKV
-2011 TKIGDYVFSRNVQ
+2011 TLKAAKDNGKGGITVSWNKVSTATGYRVYRKEAGGSWKGLGNVTSNATITYTDQNVTAGKSYTYTVRAYKEYEGKSHQGDYD
-2024 LNQVKFEGSAPTIAA
+2024 KT
-2039 HAFSGVVAVVTY
+2039 
-2051 PSDDVSWTS
+2051 
-2060 DMKKNYG
+2060 
-2067 GTLDWKESGEKQQ
+2067 
-2080 CGKTA
+2080 GKTA
-2085 YWEVKDGTLTI
+2085 TVTSLRGTVKLLGATAEAGRKITVTWEKAGDCDGYILYRK
-2096 SGSGA
+2096 SGSG
-2101 VDNYDS
+2101 S
-2107 AKQRPW
+2107 WSR
-2113 NESSLEINKVVVE
+2113 
-2126 DGITSVGDFAFYGM
+2126 
-2140 TNLAEIVLTDSV
+2140 LT
-2152 TSIGT
+2152 
-2157 YAFKNC
+2157 
-2163 SSLKEIIL
+2163 
-2171 PKELTEIK
+2171 
-2179 DSAFYG
+2179 
-2185 CAKLTSIAI
+2185 
-2194 PEKVK
+2194 
-2199 KIGDYAFS
+2199 
-2207 RCTALKV
+2207 
-2214 ISFKGDAPE
+2214 
-2223 IAQYAFNKVTA
+2223 KVTDKNA
-2234 DVSYTAGNTT
+2234 NSHTDGSGTAGTT
-2244 WTDENKINYGGKLT
+2244 YTYTVRAYKTSNGKEVLGGFDSKGV
-2258 WSEEQ
+2258 SAECKE